1 MTTQIASIPD
11 CLTLRRL
18 HGANLYAAGR
28 DDRVYRTRAIRESDV
43 WRIEWR
49 MFACDRLPERAG
61 VGFDI
66 DLERHEWRM
75 TNLYWLGRVPL
86 FKVMFASLLTP
97 EHSLK

>member
-1 MTTQIASIPD
+1 VTTQIASVPY
-11 CLTLRRL
+11 CLMLRRL

-49 MFACDRLPERAG
+49 MFALRQVLKRAG
-61 VGFDI
+61 VDFDI

-75 TNLYWLGRVPL
+75 TNLYWLGSVPL